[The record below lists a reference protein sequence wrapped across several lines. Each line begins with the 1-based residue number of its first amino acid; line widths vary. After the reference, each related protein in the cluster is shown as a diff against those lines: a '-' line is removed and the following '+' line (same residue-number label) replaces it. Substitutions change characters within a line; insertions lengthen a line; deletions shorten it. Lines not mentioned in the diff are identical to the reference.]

1 MSTGS
6 ATGRR
11 GTSTRLHRR
20 LAGLGSAFA
29 LTVLLTGNV
38 AAYQLDRDDSSKTA
52 LVTPRLQT
60 PSASSR
66 WMALKLATTTGH
78 LILVYG

>member
-11 GTSTRLHRR
+11 GTSTRFHRR
-20 LAGLGSAFA
+20 LAGLGCALA
-29 LTVLLTGNV
+29 LTVLLTGHV
-38 AAYQLDRDDSSKTA
+38 AAYQLDRDDSGKTA

-60 PSASSR
+60 PSVSSQ
-66 WMALKLATTTGH
+66 WLALKLATTAGH
-78 LILVYG
+78 QVLVYG

>member
-11 GTSTRLHRR
+11 GTVNRFPRR
-20 LAGLGSAFA
+20 LAGLGCAFA

-38 AAYQLDRDDSSKTA
+38 AAYQLDRDDTGKTA

-60 PSASSR
+60 PSVSGQ
-66 WMALKLATTTGH
+66 WLALKLATTTGH
-78 LILVYG
+78 QILVYG